1 MAGRSADNSHNAKG
15 KRGGTGSGR
24 ASQQRRGPQHK
35 PARTRGPKGAGSR
48 YGPRPDGEQR
58 GGGQRGTG
66 QRNSGQRNSGQ
77 RKSGQRSADQQ
88 DYDGPQIADDIRAG
102 DLDRSVRQSLSNV
115 PPKLAERVAR
125 HLVAAGRLIGEDPQ
139 TALAHA
145 RAARARASR
154 NAFVREAVGETAY
167 AAGDYSQALS
177 ELRAARRMNGVQAY
191 AAVIADCERA
201 LGRPD
206 RATRM
211 DTAQLRAGL
220 NHAERVELAIV
231 VAGARRDMGQIDAGL
246 QRLERENPGA
256 NGPGQARLRYA
267 YADMLLAAGRPHES
281 LEWFHKTA
289 AADAHQETDAEERI
303 AEFS

>member
-1 MAGRSADNSHNAKG
+1 MAGRSADNSHNATGKG
-15 KRGGTGSGR
+15 GSTGAR
-24 ASQQRRGPQHK
+24 RDAQQRRGPRHK

-48 YGPRPDGEQR
+48 YGSRPDGEQR
-58 GGGQRGTG
+58 G
-66 QRNSGQRNSGQ
+66 SGQRNSGQ
-77 RKSGQRSADQQ
+77 RSSGQRSADQQ

-125 HLVAAGRLIGEDPQ
+125 HLVAAGRLIDEDPQ

-201 LGRPD
+201 LGRPE

-246 QRLERENPGA
+246 QRLERENPAA
-256 NGPGQARLRYA
+256 NSPGQARLRYA